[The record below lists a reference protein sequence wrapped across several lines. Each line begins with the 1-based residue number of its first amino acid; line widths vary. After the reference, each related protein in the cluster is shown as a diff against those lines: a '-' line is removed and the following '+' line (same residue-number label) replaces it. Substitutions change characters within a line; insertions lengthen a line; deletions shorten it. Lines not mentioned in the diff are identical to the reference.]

1 MGWGLRTAPQS
12 EPYQVHPARNQ
23 NQDSLCKRALA
34 ATSYLRGDVL
44 RIKGPT
50 RQAEPEPETLL
61 LVLALTLALA
71 RIRFVYDWTR
81 FAYDSHT
88 ARIHFV
94 YDWIRFVYE
103 SDTSR
108 IRIV

>member
-50 RQAEPEPETLL
+50 RQTEPEPETLL
-61 LVLALTLALA
+61 LALALALALA
-71 RIRFVYDWTR
+71 RIRFVYDWIR
-81 FAYDSHT
+81 FAYGSHT
-88 ARIHFV
+88 IQTLNPTNPKP
-94 YDWIRFVYE
+94 YKP
-103 SDTSR
+103 
-108 IRIV
+108 